1 MTELSVTFD
10 SEFYFA
16 CLEAVIQPLSRMA
29 ITIMERNVIDRGE
42 QQFAR
47 PYGARRA
54 TKLAF
59 ARYPVRISAATPVTL
74 PETGHG
80 RFLPNNYL
88 LIVSYHPPI

>member
-1 MTELSVTFD
+1 MTEISVTFD

-16 CLEAVIQPLSRMA
+16 CLEAVIQPLSRTT
-29 ITIMERNVIDRGE
+29 ITIMERNETDRGE

-59 ARYPVRISAATPVTL
+59 ARYPVRILAVAMVTL
-74 PETGHG
+74 LE
-80 RFLPNNYL
+80 
-88 LIVSYHPPI
+88 S